1 MQPFLLHRMAHQLPH
16 SLADTSLCS
25 ASASHVSTSDGPV
38 LTYQARHI
46 HTYPTRHTILY
57 ACNSPNTQHAL
68 SPRLI
73 GRRAP
78 QRPGENDDLLDRKM
92 SGSAALFVKQQLRT
106 RQDMLVLGQI
116 LNDAMQDYIE
126 VRMVARSP
134 SRFLVSFSDSCPAFV
149 CPSLTPEYNAIH
161 MLQKEGANYEPLEVE
176 RMEQSTVDVFRT
188 VKQFVG
194 YEEAEEPMAS
204 PQLAPLSPPPYD
216 PEVARLEEEVHVAS
230 ERIQKLRVDMQAA
243 IEDRVKEK
251 ILAKLPSARDGPNDG
266 EGEGDVEMPALA
278 KAVDAESL
286 KQKLADAAAK
296 MPGLKAKLDDV
307 YEKMVKI
314 IESVEDEGGM
324 AAGTGDAPNTAER
337 ALRRL
342 YDEPQTLDDT
352 IDLKRATGRG

>member
-161 MLQKEGANYEPLEVE
+161 M
-176 RMEQSTVDVFRT
+176 
-188 VKQFVG
+188 
-194 YEEAEEPMAS
+194 
-204 PQLAPLSPPPYD
+204 
-216 PEVARLEEEVHVAS
+216 
-230 ERIQKLRVDMQAA
+230 
-243 IEDRVKEK
+243 
-251 ILAKLPSARDGPNDG
+251 
-266 EGEGDVEMPALA
+266 
-278 KAVDAESL
+278 
-286 KQKLADAAAK
+286 
-296 MPGLKAKLDDV
+296 
-307 YEKMVKI
+307 
-314 IESVEDEGGM
+314 
-324 AAGTGDAPNTAER
+324 
-337 ALRRL
+337 
-342 YDEPQTLDDT
+342 
-352 IDLKRATGRG
+352 